1 MSNQKVDYQKISG
14 GVVACA
20 GANTN
25 CWYVREAVD
34 KFSINGAFSSLQ
46 TIFDWALV
54 KTIDNRFF
62 KSGVLRFC
70 EGQTVT
76 NIKFTSPFPNNDY
89 FIFFSPNNNVNVYWT
104 DKKVF
109 KCTVSASGPLGSEL
123 SWIAVHK
130 ELARMTGIN
139 NPGSI
144 YAGKR
149 ILTMDEITQTT
160 FIDDTL
166 DISLEANANMD
177 GWYNNEMIIKPTAAL
192 DEIYKDMNLSSYS
205 VLLSSSININSYWL
219 EKAKDRVKIG
229 TSYPK
234 ACQIDY
240 LIIKS
245 GVNWWD
251 EI

>member
-25 CWYVREAVD
+25 CWYVRESAD

-46 TIFDWALV
+46 TIFDWVMV
-54 KTIDNRFF
+54 KTVDNRFF

-76 NIKFTSPFPNNDY
+76 NIKFTSPFPDNNY
-89 FIFFSPNNNVNVYWT
+89 FIFFIPNNNVNVYWT

-109 KCTVSASGPLGSEL
+109 KCTVSASGPLGSEI
-123 SWIAVHK
+123 SWIAIHK
-130 ELARMTGIN
+130 ELAIMTGVN

-149 ILTMDEITQTT
+149 VLTTDEVAFDPTKE
-160 FIDDTL
+160 TL
-166 DISLEANANMD
+166 DISLDSDSNLN
-177 GWYNNEMIIKPTAAL
+177 GWYNNEMIIQPTESL
-192 DEIYKDMNLSSYS
+192 DEIYKPMKLSSYS
-205 VLLSSSININSYWL
+205 VLLSSNININSYWL
-219 EKAKDRVKIG
+219 EKAKDRVKVG
-229 TSYPK
+229 TSYAK

-240 LIIKS
+240 MIIKT

>member
-1 MSNQKVDYQKISG
+1 MSNQKIDYQKVSG

-20 GANTN
+20 GVNTN
-25 CWYVREAVD
+25 CWYVRESAD
-34 KFSINGAFSSLQ
+34 KFSVNGAFSSLQ
-46 TIFDWALV
+46 TLFDWALV

-70 EGQTVT
+70 EGQSAV

-89 FIFFSPNNNVNVYWT
+89 FIFFSPNNNVNLYWS

-109 KCTVSASGPLGSEL
+109 KCVVNSSGPIGSEI

-130 ELARMTGIN
+130 ELAKMTGIS

-144 YAGKR
+144 FSGKR
-149 ILTMDEITQTT
+149 VVTAINPLPLVPSKES
-160 FIDDTL
+160 L
-166 DISLEANANMD
+166 DMSVDSDSNLN
-177 GWYNNEMIIKPTAAL
+177 GWYNNEMIIRPTVNV
-192 DEIYKDMNLSSYS
+192 DEIYKPMSLSSYT
-205 VLLSSSININSYWL
+205 VLLSSDTNINSYWL
-219 EKAKDRVKIG
+219 EKAKDRVRVG
-229 TSYPK
+229 ASYSTP
-234 ACQIDY
+234 CQIDY

>member
-14 GVVACA
+14 GIVACA

-25 CWYVREAVD
+25 CWYVRESPD
-34 KFSINGAFSSLQ
+34 KFSVNGAFSSLQ
-46 TIFDWALV
+46 TIFDWVLV
-54 KTIDNRFF
+54 KTVDNRFF

-70 EGQTVT
+70 EGQTTT

-89 FIFFSPNNNVNVYWT
+89 FIFFSSNNNVNIYWT

-109 KCTVSASGPLGSEL
+109 KCTVSASGPLGAEI

-130 ELARMTGIN
+130 ELARLTGMN

-149 ILTMDEITQTT
+149 IITALDPLPTT
-160 FIDDTL
+160 IAKETL
-166 DISLEANANMD
+166 DISLDADANVD
-177 GWYNNEMIIKPTAAL
+177 GWYNNEIIIKPTESL
-192 DEIYKDMNLSSYS
+192 DDIYKPMNLSSYS
-205 VLLSSSININSYWL
+205 VLLSSDTNINNYWL
-219 EKAKDRVKIG
+219 EKAKDRVKVG
-229 TSYPK
+229 TSYSTP
-234 ACQIDY
+234 CQIDY
-240 LIIKS
+240 LLIKS

>member
-14 GVVACA
+14 GVVASA
-20 GANTN
+20 SANTN
-25 CWYVREAVD
+25 CWYIRDSVD

-46 TIFDWALV
+46 TVFDWVMV
-54 KTIDNRFF
+54 KTVDNRFF

-70 EGQTVT
+70 DGQTVT
-76 NIKFTSPFPNNDY
+76 NIKFSSPFPDNDY
-89 FIFFSPNNNVNVYWT
+89 FIFFSPSNNVNVHWT

-109 KCTVSASGPLGSEL
+109 KCTISSTGPLGAEV

-144 YAGKR
+144 YSGKR
-149 ILTMDEITQTT
+149 VITTGEIPY
-160 FIDDTL
+160 DPSKETL
-166 DISLEANANMD
+166 DISLDADSNLN
-177 GWYNNEMIIKPTAAL
+177 GWYNNEMIIKPTEAL
-192 DEIYKDMNLSSYS
+192 DEIYKTMNLSSYS
-205 VLLSSSININSYWL
+205 VLTSSNININSYWL

-229 TSYPK
+229 TSYPIS
-234 ACQIDY
+234 CQIDY
-240 LIIKS
+240 LVIKS

>member
-1 MSNQKVDYQKISG
+1 MSNQKVDYQKVSG

-25 CWYVREAVD
+25 CWYVRESAD
-34 KFSINGAFSSLQ
+34 KFSVNGSFSSLQ
-46 TIFDWALV
+46 TIFDWV
-54 KTIDNRFF
+54 MIKTVDNKFF

-70 EGQTVT
+70 EGQTTT
-76 NIKFTSPFPNNDY
+76 NIKFTSPFPSNDY
-89 FIFFSPNNNVNVYWT
+89 FIFFSPNNNVNVFWE

-123 SWIAVHK
+123 SWVAVHK

-144 YAGKR
+144 YSGKR
-149 ILTMDEITQTT
+149 VLTEDTVSTT
-160 FIDDTL
+160 PSKDSL
-166 DISLEANANMD
+166 DISLDSDANLN
-177 GWYNNEMIIKPTAAL
+177 GWYNQEMIIKPTEAL
-192 DEIYKDMNLSSYS
+192 DGIYKPMNLSSYS
-205 VLLSSSININSYWL
+205 TLLSSNININNYWL
-219 EKAKDRVKIG
+219 EKAKDRVRVG